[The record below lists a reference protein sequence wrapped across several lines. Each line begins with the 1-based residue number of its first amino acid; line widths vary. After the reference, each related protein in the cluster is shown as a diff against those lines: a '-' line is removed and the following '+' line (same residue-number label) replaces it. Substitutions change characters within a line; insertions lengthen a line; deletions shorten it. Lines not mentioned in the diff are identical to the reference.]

1 MKTTLF
7 MAVSANGYVAR
18 RDGDEDFLPHE
29 GWLQML
35 DFAKEY
41 GHFIWGRKT
50 YEAVQCWGGDF
61 MKDIENIP
69 TIIVSNG
76 KKSSYPENVTVCS
89 SPEEAMKI
97 VEQMGQKKAFL
108 SGGPTLNTTFIK
120 AGLVDEIILNYNPT
134 ILADGIKLFSESDF
148 ELKLKLEEV
157 KELSSD
163 IVQMRYSVIE
173 VLIDKSAQ

>member
-1 MKTTLF
+1 
-7 MAVSANGYVAR
+7 MAVSANGFVDR

-35 DFAKEY
+35 EFANKH

-50 YEAVQCWGGDF
+50 YEAVKGWGGHF

-69 TIIVSNG
+69 TIIVSSG
-76 KKSSYPENVTVCS
+76 KKFSYPENVNVCS
-89 SPEEAMKI
+89 SPIEAMNI

-108 SGGPTLNTTFIK
+108 AGGPTLNTAFVK

-134 ILADGIKLFSESDF
+134 ILANGIKLFSESDF
-148 ELKLKLEEV
+148 ELRLKLE
-157 KELSSD
+157 
-163 IVQMRYSVIE
+163 
-173 VLIDKSAQ
+173 

>member
-7 MAVSANGYVAR
+7 MAVSANGFVAR
-18 RDGDEDFLPHE
+18 RDGDEDFLPHD
-29 GWLQML
+29 GWLKML
-35 DFAKEY
+35 EFAKKY

-50 YEAVQCWGGDF
+50 YEAVQSWGGDF

-76 KKSSYPENVTVCS
+76 KKSSYPENVAVCS
-89 SPEEAMKI
+89 SPIEAMSI
-97 VEQMGQKKAFL
+97 VERMGQKKAFL
-108 SGGPTLNTTFIK
+108 SGGPTLNTAFIK
-120 AGLVDEIILNYNPT
+120 AGLIDEIILNYNPT
-134 ILADGIKLFSESDF
+134 ILANGIKLFSESDF

-173 VLIDKSAQ
+173 VLTDKSAQ

>member
-1 MKTTLF
+1 
-7 MAVSANGYVAR
+7 MAVSANGFVAR

-35 DFAKEY
+35 ELAKRY

-50 YEAVQCWGGDF
+50 YETVKGWGDSF

-69 TIIVSNG
+69 TIIVSNST
-76 KKSSYPENVTVCS
+76 KTSYPGNVTVCS
-89 SPEEAMKI
+89 SPTEAMNIIEKK
-97 VEQMGQKKAFL
+97 GYKKAFL
-108 SGGPTLNTTFIK
+108 SGGPTLNTAFVK

-134 ILADGIKLFSESDF
+134 ILANGIKLFSESDF
-148 ELKLKLEEV
+148 ELILKLEEV

-163 IVQMRYSVIE
+163 TVQMRYSVIE
-173 VLIDKSAQ
+173 VLTDKSVQ

>member
-1 MKTTLF
+1 
-7 MAVSANGYVAR
+7 MAVSANGFVAR

-29 GWLQML
+29 GRLQML

-50 YEAVQCWGGDF
+50 YEAVQGWGGDF

-69 TIIVSNG
+69 TIIVSSG
-76 KKSSYPENVTVCS
+76 KKSSYPKNVTVCS
-89 SPEEAMKI
+89 SPIEAVKV
-97 VEQMGQKKAFL
+97 VEQQGHKKAFL
-108 SGGPTLNTTFIK
+108 SGGPTINTAFVK

-134 ILADGIKLFSESDF
+134 ILSDGVKLFYESDF
-148 ELKLKLEEV
+148 ELKLKLEGI

-163 IVQMRYSVIE
+163 IFQIRYSVTE
-173 VLIDKSAQ
+173 ALTDKSAQ

>member
-7 MAVSANGYVAR
+7 MAVSANGFVSR

-50 YEAVQCWGGDF
+50 YEAVKGWGGHF

-69 TIIVSNG
+69 TIIVSSG

-89 SPEEAMKI
+89 SPIEAMNI
-97 VEQMGQKKAFL
+97 VEKMGQKKAFL
-108 SGGPTLNTTFIK
+108 SGGPTLNTAFVK
-120 AGLVDEIILNYNPT
+120 ADLVDEIILNYNPT
-134 ILADGIKLFSESDF
+134 ILANGIKLFSESDF
-148 ELKLKLEEV
+148 ELRLKLEEV

-163 IVQMRYSVIE
+163 IIQMHYSVIE
-173 VLIDKSAQ
+173 VITDKSAQ